1 VLLTT
6 KQSTKGDN
14 MIGNNI
20 KRLRT
25 ERGMTQKALADKL
38 FVSAQAVSRWENN
51 EVEPSITT
59 LTELAKIFGVSAD
72 EILGLEISKSENTE
86 ENKEESNKGAEAST
100 PSEASSQEEPASPHK
115 PLTYCTEC
123 SAPLYSRDDI
133 ATIQEENVI
142 CKKCNILNIKHQEKK
157 HEQENQRSARIPLTL
172 CTKCNS
178 PIYDK
183 EDIVR
188 LPDKSVLC
196 KKCNTARIELEELV
210 RKDSERENIALGKRR
225 RKISF
230 IVSGLILF
238 FGLITG
244 LFFPAIPLALFVSCL
259 ILKNNFVGSVCIVIF
274 SWSFITWPKLIF
286 FFDFDIGGC
295 LDGCLFF
302 IGIKIILGILG
313 LVISILLSLLAI
325 SIGSVLSI
333 FVYPYAIYKNFND
346 PGYTKDMFEF

>member
-1 VLLTT
+1 
-6 KQSTKGDN
+6 

-72 EILGLEISKSENTE
+72 EILGLEAKKIENEKENKTE
-86 ENKEESNKGAEAST
+86 ENNNEAEAST
-100 PSEASSQEEPASPHK
+100 QPKTSSRVDPASPHK
-115 PLTYCTEC
+115 PITYCTEC
-123 SAPLYSRDDI
+123 SAPLYSRDEI
-133 ATIQEENVI
+133 ATIEGKNVI
-142 CKKCNILNIKHQEKK
+142 CKKCSILNNKNQEKK
-157 HEQENQRSARIPLTL
+157 HDEERQSSARIPLTL

-188 LPDKSVLC
+188 LPDKSILC

-210 RKDSERENIALGKRR
+210 RKDKERENIALGKRR

-244 LFFPAIPLALFVSCL
+244 LILPAIPLALFVSCL
-259 ILKNNFVGSVCIVIF
+259 ILKNNFVGSVCLVVF

-302 IGIKIILGILG
+302 IGIRIILGILG
-313 LVISILLSLLAI
+313 LGISILFSLLAI
-325 SIGSVLSI
+325 GIGSLLSI

-346 PGYTKDMFEF
+346 PGYTQDLFEF

>member
-1 VLLTT
+1 
-6 KQSTKGDN
+6 

-72 EILGLEISKSENTE
+72 EILGLETKKIENEKENKTE
-86 ENKEESNKGAEAST
+86 ENNNEAEAST
-100 PSEASSQEEPASPHK
+100 QPKTSSRVDPTSPHK
-115 PLTYCTEC
+115 PITYCTEC
-123 SAPLYSRDDI
+123 NAPLYSRDDI
-133 ATIQEENVI
+133 ATIEGKNVI
-142 CKKCNILNIKHQEKK
+142 CKKCNILNNKNQEKK
-157 HEQENQRSARIPLTL
+157 HDEESQSSARIPLTL

-178 PIYDK
+178 PIYNK

-188 LPDKSVLC
+188 LPDKSILC
-196 KKCNTARIELEELV
+196 KKCNTALLELEELV
-210 RKDSERENIALGKRR
+210 RKDKERENIALGKRR

-244 LFFPAIPLALFVSCL
+244 LILPAIPLALFVSCL
-259 ILKNNFVGSVCIVIF
+259 ILKNNFVGSVCLVVF

-302 IGIKIILGILG
+302 IGIRIILGILG
-313 LVISILLSLLAI
+313 LGISILFSLLAI
-325 SIGSVLSI
+325 GIGSLLSI

-346 PGYTKDMFEF
+346 PGYTQELFEF